1 MFKFHLIGKTR
12 IPHRKN
18 TTNMAPV
25 KMTPPSEVC
34 IPMDQHIGAP
44 ATPIVKVGDKVKV
57 GQRIADASGYVS
69 APIFASVSGTV
80 TKIEQ
85 RLRLNGATVTAVRI
99 ESDGEMSPYEALTPP
114 TVTDV
119 ESFTEALRNCGMV
132 GLGGAG
138 FPTSVKLDAVKKG
151 GIDTIIINAA
161 ECEPYITSDARTMLD
176 QADLIR
182 DGILLMQRVLP
193 TVKNY
198 VIGIE
203 SNKPEC
209 IKQMKETFSDNA
221 TVSVCVLPS
230 LYPQGAE
237 KVLIHN
243 TTRRI
248 VPAGKLP
255 ADVGVIVMNV
265 TTLASFAKY
274 VKTGMPLVEKC
285 VTVDGSAIQNPQ
297 NVIVPIGTSIRD
309 LIEFTGG
316 FSTEPGKIF
325 YGGPMTGH
333 PLTSQDEPILKT
345 TNAII
350 AFSVADSHT
359 GTATPC
365 IHCGRCVDV
374 CPHNLYSTE
383 FCKALEIDNKDDRVA
398 RLEECCI
405 GLCIEC
411 GSCAFVCP
419 AKRPLIESIRIGKRE
434 VKEYHAHKASLK

>member
-1 MFKFHLIGKTR
+1 MLKFQLLGKVHV
-12 IPHRKN
+12 PHRKN

-25 KMTPPSEVC
+25 RMTPPKQVC

-44 ATPIVKVGDKVKV
+44 ATPIVKVGDCVKV

-69 APIFASVSGTV
+69 APIFASVSGKV
-80 TKIEQ
+80 TKIEP
-85 RLRLNGATVTAVRI
+85 RLRISGASVPAIII
-99 ESDGEMSPYEALTPP
+99 ESDGEMTPFEDLTPP

-119 ESFTEALRNCGMV
+119 DSLTDALRACGMV

-138 FPTSVKLDAVKKG
+138 FPTAVKLDAVKKG
-151 GIDTIIINAA
+151 GIDTVIINAA

-176 QADLIR
+176 QADLIGE
-182 DGILLMQRVLP
+182 GIALLQRVLP
-193 TVKNY
+193 TVKKY

-203 SNKPEC
+203 SNKPSC
-209 IKQMKETFSDNA
+209 IKKMKEIFADNA
-221 TVSVCVLPS
+221 AVTVYSLPA

-243 TTRRI
+243 TTGRI

-255 ADVGVIVMNV
+255 ADVGAIVINV

-285 VTVDGSAIQNPQ
+285 VTVDGSAVRNPQ
-297 NVIVPIGTSIRD
+297 NVIAPIGTPIAD

-316 FSTEPGKIF
+316 FATEPGKIF

-333 PLTSQDEPILKT
+333 NVTAADDPILKT

-350 AFSVADSHT
+350 ALSLKDSVPPT
-359 GTATPC
+359 PTAC

-374 CPHNLYSTE
+374 CPHHLYSTE
-383 FCKALEIDNKDDRVA
+383 FCKALEIENKDDKMA
-398 RLEECCI
+398 RLEVLSINQCM
-405 GLCIEC
+405 EC
-411 GSCAFVCP
+411 GCCAYVCP
-419 AKRPLIESIRIGKRE
+419 AKRPLIESIRIGKKELRE
-434 VKEYHAHKASLK
+434 YNAHKASLK